1 MGRITLHIVPRAKVT
16 EPAGVY
22 GDAVRIRIAAPP
34 ADGAANAE
42 LVRFLA
48 GRLGVPKGKVRIVS
62 GALGRRKVIEVE
74 GKSAE
79 LLLQVLGPNP

>member
-22 GDAVRIRIAAPP
+22 GDAIRIRIAAPP
-34 ADGAANAE
+34 ADGAANME

-48 GRLGVPKGKVRIVS
+48 ERLGVPKGKVRIVS
-62 GALGRRKVIEVE
+62 GALGRRKIIEVE
-74 GKSAE
+74 GVASEAIRQT
-79 LLLQVLGPNP
+79 LTPDT